1 MKKRMIALLLGA
13 ILVWSF
19 TLPTLAQPRNG
30 LYILDEKEYLQE
42 TVWNSYQIQ
51 AKELSDE
58 LNMDILYVQTYERDL
73 QTDAQTLNMGSRP
86 DQIMLL
92 DNDGM
97 CDIVLFGA
105 ACALTEDHVQQLRD
119 AYILKPTYTEGISA
133 YLQTAEQIVTELNES
148 GVLDLYRDLPQFTSR
163 LGDQGKLLHEDE
175 EESLL
180 AQLDQI
186 SQQFQMDV
194 VVVSVSGLEGQNAQD
209 YAASIFQNNEYG
221 MGTEHDGVLLLI
233 NAEDRS
239 WHLHT
244 SGHGTTVFTDEA
256 LSYVADHVAPKL
268 REEAYSSGIQIFIDM
283 CQNTIAKAGAPS
295 PAGEESQPG
304 QRFPLG
310 KYLLISIVIGG
321 IAASLIVFHLRR
333 QLKSQKIETVAT
345 LEPKLTVDKDIF
357 LYSTSTSRQKRKSG
371 NGSARSN

>member
-1 MKKRMIALLLGA
+1 MKKRMIALLVGVML
-13 ILVWSF
+13 IWSF
-19 TLPTLAQPRNG
+19 TLPTLAQTRNG

-42 TVWNSYQIQ
+42 SVWNSYQIQ

-58 LNMDILYVQTYERDL
+58 LNMDVLYVQTYERDL
-73 QTDAQTLNMGSRP
+73 KTDAQTLNMGSRP

-119 AYILKPTYTEGISA
+119 AYIMKPTYTEGISA

-148 GVLDLYRDLPQFTSR
+148 GVLDLYRDLPEFSSR
-163 LGDQGKLLHEDE
+163 LVDRGMLLDEDE
-175 EESLL
+175 EEGLL

-194 VVVSVSGLEGQNAQD
+194 VVVSVNGLEGQKPQD
-209 YAASIFQNNEYG
+209 YAASIFADHEYG
-221 MGTEHDGVLLLI
+221 LGTERNGVLLLI

-244 SGHGTTVFTDEA
+244 SGHGTTVFADEA
-256 LSYVADHVAPKL
+256 LSDVADQVAPKF
-268 REEAYSSGIQIFIDM
+268 REESYGSGIQIFIDLCRNAM
-283 CQNTIAKAGAPS
+283 TQAQTPS
-295 PAGEESQPG
+295 PSNEQTQPG

-310 KYLLISIVIGG
+310 KNLLICIAIGA
-321 IAASLIVFHLRR
+321 IAASLIIFYLKR
-333 QLKSQKIETVAT
+333 QLKSRKVETVVT
-345 LEPKLTVDKDIF
+345 LEPKLTVNKDIF
-357 LYSTSTSRQKRKSG
+357 LYSTTTSRQKRKSG

>member
-1 MKKRMIALLLGA
+1 MIALLVGVML
-13 ILVWSF
+13 IWSF
-19 TLPTLAQPRNG
+19 TLPTLAQTRNG

-42 TVWNSYQIQ
+42 SVWNSYQIQ

-58 LNMDILYVQTYERDL
+58 LNMDVLYVQTYERDL
-73 QTDAQTLNMGSRP
+73 KTDAQTLNMGSRP

-119 AYILKPTYTEGISA
+119 AYIMKPTYTEGISA

-148 GVLDLYRDLPQFTSR
+148 GVLDLYRDLPEFSSR
-163 LGDQGKLLHEDE
+163 LVDRGMLLDEDE
-175 EESLL
+175 EEGLL

-194 VVVSVSGLEGQNAQD
+194 VVVSVNGLEGQKPQD
-209 YAASIFQNNEYG
+209 YGASIFADHEYG
-221 MGTEHDGVLLLI
+221 LGTERDGVLLLI

-244 SGHGTTVFTDEA
+244 SGHGTTVFADEA
-256 LSYVADHVAPKL
+256 LNNVADQVAPKF
-268 REEAYSSGIQIFIDM
+268 REESYGSGIQIFIDL
-283 CQNTIAKAGAPS
+283 CQNAMSQAQTPS
-295 PAGEESQPG
+295 PSNEQTQPG

-310 KYLLISIVIGG
+310 KNLLTCIAIGT
-321 IAASLIVFHLRR
+321 IAASLIIFYLKR
-333 QLKSQKIETVAT
+333 QLKSRKVETVVT
-345 LEPKLTVDKDIF
+345 LAPKLTVNKDIF
-357 LYSTSTSRQKRKSG
+357 LYSTTTSRQKRKSG